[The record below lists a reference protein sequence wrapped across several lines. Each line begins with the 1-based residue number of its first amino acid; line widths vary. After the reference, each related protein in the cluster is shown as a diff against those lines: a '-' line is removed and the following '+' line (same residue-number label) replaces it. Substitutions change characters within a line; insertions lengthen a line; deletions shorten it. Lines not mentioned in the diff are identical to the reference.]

1 MNQLSQSILT
11 WTLIAGGA
19 VFCTSCAN
27 DSSDKEPVVAVQ
39 AVNAQRGLIE
49 QVVRAEAV
57 IFPRNQASITPKISA
72 PIREFLVNRGSR
84 VHKGQLLAVL
94 ENRDLSASVEENK
107 GNLAQAEAAY
117 NTTMASSLPEEL
129 RKAELDAKSA
139 REALDAAQ
147 KVFDSRQ
154 QLFNQGALP
163 RRDLD
168 QASVAL
174 VQAKAQAELADKHL
188 AAMKSVGNAAGK
200 KSAAGQLA
208 SVRGKYEG
216 ANAQLSY
223 SEIRSPIDGV
233 VTDRPLYVGET
244 PAAGAPLLIVMDM
257 SSVTARTHIPQEQAA
272 VLRVGDPAR
281 ISAPGGME
289 VQGKVKLVSPA
300 LDANSTTVEVWV
312 EAPNK
317 DGQLRPGTTVSLE
330 MGARAIKDA
339 IVVPAAAVFKTP
351 EGVSTVMTV
360 GSDGRAHQ
368 VEVETGIR
376 QGDRVQI
383 TKGLAGSEKVITVGG
398 YGLPDKTRVKAGDTT
413 AADGA
418 SEKSGASGAKSESK
432 D

>member
-1 MNQLSQSILT
+1 MKPFHQSMGMWL
-11 WTLIAGGA
+11 LMAGA
-19 VFCTSCAN
+19 VFCTSCGDKSA
-27 DSSDKEPVVAVQ
+27 DKEPVIAVQ
-39 AVNAQRGLIE
+39 AVNAQRGPIE
-49 QVVRAEAV
+49 QVIRAEAV
-57 IFPRNQASITPKISA
+57 IFPRNQAAITPKVVA

-94 ENRDLSASVEENK
+94 ENRDLSASVRENQ
-107 GNLAQAEAAY
+107 GNLDQAEAAY
-117 NTTMASSLPEEL
+117 KTTMASGLPEEL

-139 REALDAAQ
+139 HEALAAAQ
-147 KVFDSRQ
+147 KVYDSRQ
-154 QLFNQGALP
+154 QLFSEGALP

-174 VQAKAQAELADKHL
+174 VQAKAQSELADKHL
-188 AAMKSVGNAAGK
+188 VAMQSVGNAAGK

-208 SVRGKYEG
+208 SAHGKYEG
-216 ANAQLSY
+216 ASAQLSY
-223 SEIRSPIDGV
+223 SEIRSPMDGV

-244 PAAGAPLLIVMDM
+244 PAPGTPLLTVMDM

-272 VLRVGDPAR
+272 MLRVGDPAR
-281 ISAPGGME
+281 ISAPAGVE

-312 EAPNK
+312 EASNK
-317 DGQLRPGTTVSLE
+317 DGRLRPGTTVSLE
-330 MGARAIKDA
+330 MGARTIKDA

-368 VEVETGIR
+368 VEVEIGIR

-383 TKGLAGSEKVITVGG
+383 AKGLEGSEKVITVGG
-398 YGLPDKTRVKAGDTT
+398 YGLPDKTRVKASETT
-413 AADGA
+413 ASDGA
-418 SEKSGASGAKSESK
+418 SEKSGAASSKDESK

>member
-1 MNQLSQSILT
+1 MGMWLLM
-11 WTLIAGGA
+11 ACAA
-19 VFCTSCAN
+19 VFCTSCGDKSA
-27 DSSDKEPVVAVQ
+27 DKEPVIAVQ
-39 AVNAQRGLIE
+39 AVNVQRGPIE
-49 QVVRAEAV
+49 QVIRAEAV
-57 IFPRNQASITPKISA
+57 IFPRNQAAITPKVVA

-94 ENRDLSASVEENK
+94 ENRDLSASVQESQ
-107 GNLAQAEAAY
+107 GNLDQAEAAY
-117 NTTMASSLPEEL
+117 KTTMASGLPEEL

-139 REALDAAQ
+139 HEALAAAQ
-147 KVFDSRQ
+147 KVYDSRQ
-154 QLFNQGALP
+154 QLFSEGALP

-174 VQAKAQAELADKHL
+174 VQAKAQSELADKHL
-188 AAMKSVGNAAGK
+188 AAMQSVGNAAGK

-208 SVRGKYEG
+208 SAHGKYEG
-216 ANAQLSY
+216 ASAQLSY
-223 SEIRSPIDGV
+223 SEIRSPMDGV

-244 PAAGAPLLIVMDM
+244 PAPGTPLLTVMDM

-281 ISAPGGME
+281 ISAPAGVE

-312 EAPNK
+312 EASNK
-317 DGQLRPGTTVSLE
+317 DGRLRPGTTVSLE
-330 MGARAIKDA
+330 MGARTIKDA

-368 VEVETGIR
+368 VEVEIGIR

-383 TKGLAGSEKVITVGG
+383 AKGLEGSEKVITVGG
-398 YGLPDKTRVKAGDTT
+398 YGLPDTTRVKASETT
-413 AADGA
+413 ASDGA
-418 SEKSGASGAKSESK
+418 SEKSGAASSKDESK